1 MNKNEKNFF
10 TPARV
15 NILNGILNGKP
26 YILERKYEEK
36 DNNYENSLRGQMER
50 MGFVFYD
57 ILNDDE
63 YWLVKLP
70 KGWTIKEINNKKK
83 LRVNHFVIK
92 DENNFERGTM
102 SYEGGSNWARIG
114 VWLNTYYFI
123 MHNIT
128 YLSEYYQITEIAFG
142 NYKEKLYVAGS
153 VVEPSVNPSIVDTPE
168 EEEKLRKEK
177 DIALLKRVELREMV
191 KRFAKENYPDYDKYD
206 AYWDEHTKKLMK
218 K

>member
-36 DNNYENSLRGQMER
+36 DNNYEKSLRGQMER

-63 YWLVKLP
+63 YWLVRLP
-70 KGWTIKEINNKKK
+70 KGWTIREMNNNKK
-83 LRVNHFVIK
+83 LRANHFIIT
-92 DENNFERGTM
+92 DEKNFERGTM
-102 SYEGGSNWARIG
+102 TFEGCCNWGVIR
-114 VWLNTYYFI
+114 VWLYTCYFL

-128 YLSEYYQITEIAFG
+128 ALDEIYEITEISFG
-142 NYKEKLYVAGS
+142 NYREKLYVAGS
-153 VVEPSVNPSIVDTPE
+153 VVEPYNPNLADTPE

-191 KRFAKENYPDYDKYD
+191 KRFAEENYPDYDKYD
-206 AYWDEHTKKLMK
+206 AYWDEHAKKLMK